1 MLLWG
6 KNYVEKIIVFKKKIV
21 INMNESFLKIK
32 FGICVSS
39 LVFYFYSYE
48 SDRYIN
54 VLMLTF
60 S

>member
-1 MLLWG
+1 MGKKLWG
-6 KNYVEKIIVFKKKIV
+6 KSYSFKKKIV

-32 FGICVSS
+32 FGICVRSM
-39 LVFYFYSYE
+39 VFYFYSYK

-60 S
+60 L

>member
-6 KNYVEKIIVFKKKIV
+6 KNYGGKIIVFNKKIV

-32 FGICVSS
+32 FGICFSS

>member
-6 KNYVEKIIVFKKKIV
+6 KNYGENIIVFNKKIV

-39 LVFYFYSYE
+39 LVFFFFSYE

>member
-6 KNYVEKIIVFKKKIV
+6 KNYGEKIIVFNKKIV

-39 LVFYFYSYE
+39 FG
-48 SDRYIN
+48 
-54 VLMLTF
+54 VLF
-60 S
+60 F